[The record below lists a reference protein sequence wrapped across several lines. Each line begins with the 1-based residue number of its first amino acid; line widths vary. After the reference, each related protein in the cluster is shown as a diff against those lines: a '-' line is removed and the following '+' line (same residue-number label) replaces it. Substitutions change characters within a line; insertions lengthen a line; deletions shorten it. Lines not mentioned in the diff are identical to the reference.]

1 MAKLIQELY
10 RAEGSIKKRCRVG
23 RGIGSGAGKT
33 CRRGVK
39 GQKSRSG
46 VSIPGGFE
54 GGQMPLYRRIPKFGF
69 KTSLRRLAARA
80 ELRLSELDL
89 IEGTELSLASL
100 VTAGLIGTR
109 VKRVKI
115 FASGEVKKGLKVVG
129 KGIAFTKGAKE
140 AFVKAGGSVE

>member
-1 MAKLIQELY
+1 MTKLIKELY
-10 RAEGSIKKRCRVG
+10 RHVGSVKKRSRVG
-23 RGIGSGAGKT
+23 RGIGSGVGKT
-33 CRRGVK
+33 CGRGVK

-46 VSIPGGFE
+46 VSIPAGFE

-80 ELRLSELDL
+80 ELRLSELNL
-89 IEGTELSLASL
+89 LEGNELSLASL
-100 VTAGLIGTR
+100 ISAGIIDTR

-115 FASGEVKKGLKVVG
+115 FASGELRKALSVTG
-129 KGIAFTKGAKE
+129 KGIVFTKGAKE